1 MQRGRP
7 AMMMDLQSVALLVG
21 AGFLGGAINAI
32 AGGATF
38 FTFPAMMAAG
48 LGAVAANA
56 SNTVALAPASF
67 AAFLAMRRHLPGAR
81 HLLLSFLILG
91 LMGGA
96 VGAWLVLWL
105 GDARFRAC
113 VPWLLL
119 IATVMFAAGPR
130 LVLMMKRANLHHERR
145 SVRIGGHVF
154 QALIGIY
161 GGFFG
166 AGMGMVTLAGLTLL
180 GVTDMRSMNAL
191 KNLFTSLCNG
201 VAIIVFVVAGAVSW
215 PHALVMM
222 AGGLIGGFA
231 GGKLAN
237 WLPPARARIIVTV
250 VGTVLTIAYFVAE

>member
-1 MQRGRP
+1 
-7 AMMMDLQSVALLVG
+7 MDVQSVALLVG

-56 SNTVALAPASF
+56 SNTVALAPSSF

-81 HLLLSFLILG
+81 HLLVSFLLLG
-91 LMGGA
+91 VVGGA
-96 VGAWLVLWL
+96 LGAWLVLWL

-119 IATVMFAAGPR
+119 SATLLFAFGPNI
-130 LVLMMKRANLHHERR
+130 VAAMKRARIDHDSRP
-145 SVRIGGHVF
+145 VRLGGLVL

-166 AGMGMVTLAGLTLL
+166 AGMGMITLAGLNLL
-180 GVTDMRSMNAL
+180 GLTDIRSMNAL

-201 VAIIVFVVAGAVSW
+201 IAIVVFVIAGAVSW
-215 PHALVMM
+215 PHAFIMM
-222 AGGLIGGFA
+222 AGGLVGGFA
-231 GGKLAN
+231 GGKIGN
-237 WLPPARARIIVTV
+237 RLPADRARMIVTA
-250 VGTVLTIAYFVAE
+250 VGTVLTIAYFVKAG

>member
-1 MQRGRP
+1 MI
-7 AMMMDLQSVALLVG
+7 DLQSAALLVG

-48 LGAVAANA
+48 LGPVTANA
-56 SNTVALAPASF
+56 SNTVALAPSSF
-67 AAFLAMRRHLPGAR
+67 VAFLAMRHHLAGAR
-81 HLLLSFLILG
+81 HLLVSFLIVGVL
-91 LMGGA
+91 GGA

-119 IATVMFAAGPR
+119 VATVLFAAGPW
-130 LVLMMKRANLHHERR
+130 LVRVMKAADIHHERR
-145 SVRIGGHVF
+145 SVRMFGHVF
-154 QALIGIY
+154 QAFIGIY

-180 GVTDMRSMNAL
+180 GLTDIRSMNAL
-191 KNLFTSLCNG
+191 KNLFTSLTNG
-201 VAIIVFVVAGAVSW
+201 IAIVVFIAAGAVSW

-222 AGGLIGGFA
+222 AGGMVGGFA
-231 GGKLAN
+231 GGKLGN
-237 WLPPARARIIVTV
+237 VLPADRARLIVTL
-250 VGTVLTIAYFVAE
+250 VGAVLTVAYFVKG

>member
-1 MQRGRP
+1 MI
-7 AMMMDLQSVALLVG
+7 DLESAALLVV

-56 SNTVALAPASF
+56 SNTVALAPSSF
-67 AAFLAMRRHLPGAR
+67 VAFLAMRKHLAGAR
-81 HLLLSFLILG
+81 HLLVSFLIVGVL
-91 LMGGA
+91 GGA
-96 VGAWLVLWL
+96 FGAWLVLWL

-119 IATVMFAAGPR
+119 VATVLFAVGPR
-130 LVLMMKRANLHHERR
+130 LVRMMKAADIHHERR
-145 SVRIGGHVF
+145 SVRLFGHVF
-154 QALIGIY
+154 QAFIGIY

-180 GVTDMRSMNAL
+180 GMTDIRSMNAL
-191 KNLFTSLCNG
+191 KNLFTALTNG
-201 VAIIVFVVAGAVSW
+201 IAIVVFVAAGAVSW

-222 AGGLIGGFA
+222 AGGLAGGFA
-231 GGKLAN
+231 GGKLGN
-237 WLPPARARIIVTV
+237 VLPADHARLIVTL
-250 VGTVLTIAYFVAE
+250 VGTVLTVAYFVQG

>member
-1 MQRGRP
+1 
-7 AMMMDLQSVALLVG
+7 MMDLESVALLVG

-56 SNTVALAPASF
+56 SNTVALAPSSL

-81 HLLLSFLILG
+81 HLLVSFLILG
-91 LMGGA
+91 VIGGA
-96 VGAWLVLWL
+96 LGAWLVLWL
-105 GDARFRAC
+105 GDVRFRAC

-130 LVLMMKRANLHHERR
+130 LVRAMKAADIHQERR
-145 SVRIGGHVF
+145 SVRIAGLAL
-154 QALIGIY
+154 QSLIGIY

-166 AGMGMVTLAGLTLL
+166 AGMGMITLAGLNLL
-180 GVTDMRSMNAL
+180 GLTDIRSMNAL

-201 VAIIVFVVAGAVSW
+201 IAIVVFVVAGAVSW
-215 PHALVMM
+215 PHAFVMM

-231 GGKLAN
+231 GGKLGN
-237 WLPPARARIIVTV
+237 WLPADRARMIVTA
-250 VGTVLTIAYFVAE
+250 VGTALTVAYFVEG

>member
-1 MQRGRP
+1 MI
-7 AMMMDLQSVALLVG
+7 DLQSTALLVG

-56 SNTVALAPASF
+56 SNTVALAPSSF
-67 AAFLAMRRHLPGAR
+67 AAFLAMRRHLRGTR
-81 HLLLSFLILG
+81 HLLVSFLIVGVL
-91 LMGGA
+91 GGA
-96 VGAWLVLWL
+96 SGAWLVLWL

-113 VPWLLL
+113 IPWLLL
-119 IATVMFAAGPR
+119 IATVLFAAGPR
-130 LVLMMKRANLHHERR
+130 LVLLMKRADLHHERR
-145 SVRIGGHVF
+145 SVRIFGYVF
-154 QALIGIY
+154 QAFVGVY

-166 AGMGMVTLAGLTLL
+166 AGMGMVTLAALTLL
-180 GVTDMRSMNAL
+180 GQTDIRSMNAL

-201 VAIIVFVVAGAVSW
+201 IAVIVFVAAGAVSW

-231 GGKLAN
+231 GGKLGN
-237 WLPPARARIIVTV
+237 VLPADRARGIVTI
-250 VGTVLTIAYFVAE
+250 VGTVLTIAYFAHG

>member
-1 MQRGRP
+1 MI
-7 AMMMDLQSVALLVG
+7 DLQGAALLVG

-48 LGAVAANA
+48 LGAVSANA
-56 SNTVALAPASF
+56 SNTVALAPSSF
-67 AAFLAMRRHLPGAR
+67 VAFLAMRAHLAGSR
-81 HLLLSFLILG
+81 HLLVSFLILG
-91 LMGGA
+91 VIGGA
-96 VGAWLVLWL
+96 FGAWLVLWL

-119 IATVMFAAGPR
+119 VATVLFALGPW
-130 LVLMMKRANLHHERR
+130 LVSMMRKADLHHERP
-145 SVRIGGHVF
+145 SVRLFGHVF
-154 QALIGIY
+154 QAFIGIY

-180 GVTDMRSMNAL
+180 GLTDIRSMNAL
-191 KNLFTSLCNG
+191 KNLFTSLTNG
-201 VAIIVFVVAGAVSW
+201 IAIVVFILAGAVSW

-231 GGKLAN
+231 GGKLGN
-237 WLPPARARIIVTV
+237 VLPAQYARLIVTI
-250 VGTVLTIAYFVAE
+250 VGTVLTAAYFIKG

>member
-1 MQRGRP
+1 MI
-7 AMMMDLQSVALLVG
+7 DLQSTALLVG

-56 SNTVALAPASF
+56 SNTVALAPSSF
-67 AAFLAMRRHLPGAR
+67 VAFLAMRRHLSGAR
-81 HLLLSFLILG
+81 HLLVSFLIVGVL
-91 LMGGA
+91 GGA

-119 IATVMFAAGPR
+119 VATVLFAAGPW
-130 LVLMMKRANLHHERR
+130 LVRMMKAADIHHERR
-145 SVRIGGHVF
+145 SVRVFGHVF

-180 GVTDMRSMNAL
+180 GLTDIRSMNAL
-191 KNLFTSLCNG
+191 KNLFTSLTNG
-201 VAIIVFVVAGAVSW
+201 IAIVVFIAAGAVSW

-222 AGGLIGGFA
+222 AGGVIGGFA
-231 GGKLAN
+231 GGKLGN
-237 WLPPARARIIVTV
+237 VLPADRARLIVTV
-250 VGTVLTIAYFVAE
+250 VGTILTVAYFMRG

>member
-1 MQRGRP
+1 MI
-7 AMMMDLQSVALLVG
+7 DLQSVALLVG
-21 AGFLGGAINAI
+21 AGFLGGTINAI

-48 LGAVAANA
+48 LGPVSANA
-56 SNTVALAPASF
+56 SNTMALAPASF
-67 AAFLAMRRHLPGAR
+67 AAFLAMRRHLTGAR
-81 HLLLSFLILG
+81 HLLVSFLILG
-91 LMGGA
+91 LIGGA
-96 VGAWLVLWL
+96 AGAGLVLWL

-130 LVLMMKRANLHHERR
+130 LVLMMKRADLHHERR
-145 SVRIGGHVF
+145 SVRIAGHVF

-180 GVTDMRSMNAL
+180 GVTDIRSMNAL

-201 VAIIVFVVAGAVSW
+201 VAIVVFVVAGAVSW
-215 PHALVMM
+215 PHSFVMM

-237 WLPPARARIIVTV
+237 RLPADRARMIVTA
-250 VGTVLTIAYFVAE
+250 VGTVLTVAYFMQG

>member
-1 MQRGRP
+1 MI
-7 AMMMDLQSVALLVG
+7 DLQSTALLVG

-56 SNTVALAPASF
+56 SNTVALAPSSF
-67 AAFLAMRRHLPGAR
+67 AAFLAMRRHLGGTR
-81 HLLLSFLILG
+81 HLLLSFLIVGVL
-91 LMGGA
+91 GGA
-96 VGAWLVLWL
+96 SGAWLVLWL

-113 VPWLLL
+113 IPWLLL
-119 IATVMFAAGPR
+119 IATVLFAAGPR
-130 LVLMMKRANLHHERR
+130 LVLLMKRADLHHERR
-145 SVRIGGHVF
+145 SVRIFGYVF
-154 QALIGIY
+154 QAFVGVY

-166 AGMGMVTLAGLTLL
+166 AGMGMVTLAALTLL
-180 GVTDMRSMNAL
+180 GQTDIRSMNAL

-201 VAIIVFVVAGAVSW
+201 IAVVVFVAAGAVSW

-231 GGKLAN
+231 GGKLGN
-237 WLPPARARIIVTV
+237 VLPADRARVIVTI
-250 VGTVLTIAYFVAE
+250 VGTVLTIAYFVHG

>member
-1 MQRGRP
+1 
-7 AMMMDLQSVALLVG
+7 MMDLQNVALLVG

-48 LGAVAANA
+48 LGAVSANA
-56 SNTVALAPASF
+56 SNTVALAPSSL
-67 AAFLAMRRHLPGAR
+67 AAFFAMRRHLPGAR
-81 HLLLSFLILG
+81 HLLVSFLILG
-91 LMGGA
+91 ALGGA
-96 VGAWLVLWL
+96 LGAWLVLWL

-130 LVLMMKRANLHHERR
+130 LVVMMKRADLHHEHRF
-145 SVRIGGHVF
+145 VRLAGHLF

-180 GVTDMRSMNAL
+180 GLTDIRSMNAL

-201 VAIIVFVVAGAVSW
+201 VAIVVFVAAGAVSW
-215 PHALVMM
+215 PHAFVMM

-237 WLPPARARIIVTV
+237 WLPADRARMIVTA
-250 VGTVLTIAYFVAE
+250 VGTVLTIAYFMNG